1 MIKKPLFWISALVGM
16 LLLSSCASTRI
27 GRINADPS
35 RYQNRVV
42 HVEGRVTNSFGAL
55 GTGGYQLDDGS
66 GTIYVISNR
75 GVPSRGSKV
84 AVSGKVINGVTV
96 MGRSFGTTIEEH
108 GHRVRGY

>member
-1 MIKKPLFWISALVGM
+1 MRRKPIFWLSALLGM

-66 GTIYVISNR
+66 GRIYVISNR

-84 AVSGKVINGVTV
+84 AVSGRVMSGVTV
-96 MGRSFGTTIEEH
+96 MGQSFGTTIEEH

>member
-1 MIKKPLFWISALVGM
+1 MCAGGNALAQ
-16 LLLSSCASTRI
+16 LLRV
-27 GRINADPS
+27 
-35 RYQNRVV
+35 YQDREDQRRPQPVPEPVV

-55 GTGGYQLDDGS
+55 GTGGYQVDDGT
-66 GTIYVISNR
+66 GRIYVISNR

-84 AVSGKVINGVTV
+84 AVSGRVMNGITA